1 MTSRKKKFDCVEMK
15 NRIQRDLREEYK
27 ARKSQF
33 ASYVDFLNTSANES
47 EEVRSFLEKVAN
59 AKTAAAS

>member
-1 MTSRKKKFDCVEMK
+1 MTSRKKTFDCVEMK

-27 ARKSQF
+27 ARKAMF
-33 ASYVDFLNTSANES
+33 ASYVDFLNTTANES